1 MLWNDSA
8 MIAER
13 EALRMGIEHLTVL
26 FQREKLARLMFKL
39 SAQIGQYST
48 NLMRSLCV
56 SSVFTGM

>member
-1 MLWNDSA
+1 MLRNASA

-13 EALRMGIEHLTVL
+13 EALRMGIEHLTVC
-26 FQREKLARLMFKL
+26 FRQKLARLIFKL
-39 SAQIGQYST
+39 NAQIRQYST